1 MTTIITRYI
10 TWELIGWLAV
20 VLVGLTGVLVL
31 MVVLVE
37 ASRMNLGLGPTLRL
51 LPYSLPLALAYAA
64 PCATLFTVC
73 LIYGRM
79 SADNEVIATKAL
91 GITPTILLWPAW
103 VLAFVLSL
111 IGVWLTDLAFSWG
124 AVGVQRVVVQS
135 VEEIAYGM
143 LRTQRSYANQRFSI
157 IVKDVQDR
165 KLIRPD
171 MNFQASGDAPAI
183 RISAAE
189 AELKADLER
198 SVMILTMTDCEV
210 EMSNNIRSFIPG
222 REQREFPLTFFSA
235 KDIREGNPT
244 NLPLWQITTAI
255 PAQERLIDEME
266 RSLAAQSAL
275 SLVTGELQDLSEAI
289 WKSRRK
295 QLSDARSRLFKLR
308 TESPRRWANGFS
320 TLAFVLVGAPLAIL
334 LKRAD
339 VMTRFGSSFVPIL
352 LSYYP
357 LLMTCC
363 DRAKAGS
370 LPPYIVWIPNLI
382 LTAVGILLMKWV
394 VRY

>member
-1 MTTIITRYI
+1 MTIVRYI
-10 TWELIGWLAV
+10 TWELIGWLAI

-91 GITPTILLWPAW
+91 GITPTVLLWPAW
-103 VLAFVLSL
+103 ILAFGLSL
-111 IGVWLTDLAFSWG
+111 VGVWLTDLAFSWG

-171 MNFQASGDAPAI
+171 MNFQANNDMPAI

-189 AELKADLER
+189 AELKADLSR
-198 SVMILTMTDCEV
+198 SVMILTMTDCQV
-210 EMSNNIRSFIPG
+210 GMAPNIRSFIPG
-222 REQREFPLTFFSA
+222 REVREFPLTFFSA

-244 NLPLWQITTAI
+244 NLPLRQISSEI
-255 PAQERLIDEME
+255 PAQERRIDELE
-266 RSLAAQSAL
+266 RSLAAQSAVA
-275 SLVTGELQDLSEAI
+275 LVTGELQDLSEEI

-295 QLSDARSRLFKLR
+295 QLSDARSRLFRLK
-308 TESPRRWANGFS
+308 TEWPRRSANGFS
-320 TLAFVLVGAPLAIL
+320 TLAFVLVGTPLAIL

-339 VMTRFGSSFVPIL
+339 VVTRFGTSFLPIL

-357 LLMTCC
+357 LLLACC
-363 DRAKAGS
+363 D
-370 LPPYIVWIPNLI
+370 
-382 LTAVGILLMKWV
+382 
-394 VRY
+394 

>member
-1 MTTIITRYI
+1 MTITRYI
-10 TWELIGWLAV
+10 TWDLIGWLAV

-51 LPYSLPLALAYAA
+51 LPFSMPLALAYAA
-64 PCATLFTVC
+64 PCAMLFTVC

-79 SADNEVIATKAL
+79 SADNEVVATKAL
-91 GITPTILLWPAW
+91 GIPPTVLLWPAW
-103 VLAFVLSL
+103 TLAFGLSL
-111 IGVWLTDLAFSWG
+111 VGVWLTDLAFSWG

-171 MNFQASGDAPAI
+171 MNFQASGDMPAI

-189 AELKADLER
+189 AELKADLAR
-198 SVMILTMTDCEV
+198 SVMILTMTDCEI
-210 EMSNNIRSFIPG
+210 EMPPNIRSFIPG
-222 REQREFPLTFFSA
+222 REVREFPLTFFSA
-235 KDIREGNPT
+235 KDVRENNPT
-244 NLPLWQITTAI
+244 NLPLRQITSEI
-255 PAQERLIDEME
+255 PQQVRYIDEME
-266 RSLAAQSAL
+266 RSLAAQSAMA
-275 SLVTGELQDLSEAI
+275 LVTGELHELSEAI

-295 QLSDARSRLFKLR
+295 QLNDARNRLFKLR

-339 VMTRFGSSFVPIL
+339 VMTRFGTSFVPIL

-370 LPPYIVWIPNLI
+370 LPPYIVWIPN
-382 LTAVGILLMKWV
+382 ILLAGVGLWLMKRV

>member
-1 MTTIITRYI
+1 MNTITRYI
-10 TWELIGWLAV
+10 TWDLLVWLTM
-20 VLVGLTGVLVL
+20 VLVGLTGLLVV
-31 MVVLVE
+31 MVVFVE
-37 ASRMNLGLGPTLRL
+37 ASRMNLGLMPTLRL
-51 LPYSLPLALAYAA
+51 LPYSLPLALAYSA
-64 PCATLFTVC
+64 PCAMLFTVC

-103 VLAFVLSL
+103 ILAFVLSL
-111 IGVWLTDLAFSWG
+111 AGVKLTDMAFSWG

-165 KLIRPD
+165 TLIRPD
-171 MNFQASGDAPAI
+171 MNFQASGDMPAI

-189 AELKADLER
+189 AELKADLAR
-198 SVMILTMTDCEV
+198 SVMILTMTDCEI
-210 EMSNNIRSFIPG
+210 EMPPNIRSFIPG
-222 REQREFPLTFFSA
+222 REVREFPLTFFSA
-235 KDIREGNPT
+235 KDVREGNPT
-244 NLPLWQITTAI
+244 NLPMWQITTEI
-255 PAQERLIDEME
+255 PEQEKRIAEME

-275 SLVTGELQDLSEAI
+275 ALVTGELQELSEAI

-295 QLSDARSRLFKLR
+295 QLADARARLFKLR
-308 TESPRRWANGFS
+308 TEPARRWANGFS

-339 VMTRFGSSFVPIL
+339 VMTRFGWSFMPIL
-352 LSYYP
+352 LTYYP

-370 LPPYIVWIPNLI
+370 LPPYIVWIPNL
-382 LTAVGILLMKWV
+382 LAAAFGVWFMKWV

>member
-91 GITPTILLWPAW
+91 GITPTVLLWPAW
-103 VLAFVLSL
+103 ILAFGLSL
-111 IGVWLTDLAFSWG
+111 VGVWLTDLAFSWG

-171 MNFQASGDAPAI
+171 MNFQASSDMPAW

-189 AELKADLER
+189 AELKADLSR
-198 SVMILTMTDCEV
+198 SVMILTMTDCEI
-210 EMSNNIRSFIPG
+210 EMAPSIHSFIPG
-222 REQREFPLTFFSA
+222 REVREFP
-235 KDIREGNPT
+235 
-244 NLPLWQITTAI
+244 
-255 PAQERLIDEME
+255 
-266 RSLAAQSAL
+266 
-275 SLVTGELQDLSEAI
+275 
-289 WKSRRK
+289 
-295 QLSDARSRLFKLR
+295 
-308 TESPRRWANGFS
+308 
-320 TLAFVLVGAPLAIL
+320 
-334 LKRAD
+334 
-339 VMTRFGSSFVPIL
+339 
-352 LSYYP
+352 
-357 LLMTCC
+357 
-363 DRAKAGS
+363 
-370 LPPYIVWIPNLI
+370 
-382 LTAVGILLMKWV
+382 
-394 VRY
+394 